1 MYQDNSLLPREAI
14 RLAALGILA
23 GGAVPYARL
32 AAEVRHFASRIAGP
46 SPELM
51 GTSIE
56 LLVCEGLIA
65 HDGETDGGEE
75 APLVLTG
82 DGRAELHRLL
92 HAGVRAP
99 FTDVNKLILALKFRF
114 LHLLPAPDQQ
124 VQVAMTAEAF
134 ETELARLVDLRG
146 THAGDPGHLVD
157 WLDHEIAQGEARLA
171 WLNALAARLD
181 GSENTGCP
189 LNRGAG
195 RR

>member
-1 MYQDNSLLPREAI
+1 VYQDNSLLPREAI

-23 GGAVPYARL
+23 GGPLPYARL

-56 LLVCEGLIA
+56 LLVCEGLVA
-65 HDGETDGGEE
+65 HEGEGED
-75 APLVLTG
+75 APLTLTE
-82 DGRAELHRLL
+82 DGREELTRLM

-114 LHLLPAPDQQ
+114 LHLLPQADRKT
-124 VQVAMTAEAF
+124 QVALTAEAF

-146 THAGDPGHLVD
+146 AHADDPGHLVE
-157 WLDHEIAQGEARLA
+157 WLDFEIAQCESRLA
-171 WLNALAARLD
+171 WLNDLADRL
-181 GSENTGCP
+181 G
-189 LNRGAG
+189 
-195 RR
+195 

>member
-1 MYQDNSLLPREAI
+1 VYQDNSLLPREAI

-23 GGAVPYARL
+23 GGPVAYARL

-65 HDGETDGGEE
+65 HDGLTDGEE
-75 APLVLTG
+75 ATLILT
-82 DGRAELHRLL
+82 DEGREELHRLL

-114 LHLLPAPDQQ
+114 LHLLPAADRK

-134 ETELARLVDLRG
+134 ETELARLVDLRA
-146 THAGDPGHLVD
+146 THAGDPGYLVD
-157 WLDHEIAQGEARLA
+157 WLDHEIAQGEARLT
-171 WLNALAARLD
+171 WLDDLEARL
-181 GSENTGCP
+181 
-189 LNRGAG
+189 GA
-195 RR
+195 R